1 MRHYKAGAAL
11 RLSFAAIAILIPLA
25 HSVNHF
31 GTQTQ
36 NPTNRPSLKADGIPV
51 PPLPPPKGPAI
62 GSEILIA
69 DGIPVPPLPPPK
81 LTLVAD
87 GIPVPP
93 LPPPKGGTVTA
104 MAV

>member
-1 MRHYKAGAAL
+1 MRHYKAVPGV

-25 HSVNHF
+25 GSVNYF
-31 GTQTQ
+31 RRPERG
-36 NPTNRPSLKADGIPV
+36 PTKSLGLMAGCIPV
-51 PPLPPPKGPAI
+51 SPLPPPKGTAI
-62 GSEILIA
+62 GSDKLVA

-93 LPPPKGGTVTA
+93 LSPPKGGNVATLA
-104 MAV
+104 A